1 VKPLRKKDTPVK
13 IPKEILELLVYVIHP
28 ESAACLGDHI
38 RDILNFSRFSCQTG
52 DTWVASITLR
62 SWRVHDKDVIHRAPG
77 DAPTDPKL
85 QNSADDF
92 YLPTNLKQVW
102 DQVSGINDRTIFKPE
117 VASIILSTN
126 SFGDFSK
133 CTLVAEFI
141 DPDTMRILATKAR
154 KVWQK
159 FIHQPQ
165 TARCLVFFLLLGN
178 MCEALTGQYET
189 AIGKLSDLLTLDVS
203 PIST

>member
-1 VKPLRKKDTPVK
+1 
-13 IPKEILELLVYVIHP
+13 
-28 ESAACLGDHI
+28 
-38 RDILNFSRFSCQTG
+38 
-52 DTWVASITLR
+52 
-62 SWRVHDKDVIHRAPG
+62 
-77 DAPTDPKL
+77 
-85 QNSADDF
+85 
-92 YLPTNLKQVW
+92 
-102 DQVSGINDRTIFKPE
+102 
-117 VASIILSTN
+117 
-126 SFGDFSK
+126 
-133 CTLVAEFI
+133 VAEFI

-178 MCEALTGQYET
+178 MCEVLTGQYET